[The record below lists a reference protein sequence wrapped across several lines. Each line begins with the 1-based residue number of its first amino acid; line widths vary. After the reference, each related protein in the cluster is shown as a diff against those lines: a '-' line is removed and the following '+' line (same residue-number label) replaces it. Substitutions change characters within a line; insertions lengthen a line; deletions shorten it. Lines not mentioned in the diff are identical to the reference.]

1 MASTQ
6 PAPGTIEQKAG
17 TSGVSATIAVAATSS
32 TATPSGTPP
41 EAGLDALVAVV
52 LDSAGVANRSASIAA
67 SSTENLLTAV
77 GDLGKVISRARTTS
91 AIVLG
96 LAAVSIVAAAGA
108 LFAATVQMS
117 GRLAQTNATLLAV
130 GKRAVEMNTG
140 VEHLKHI
147 ETTLSEMTGKQ
158 GIDPYPKVE
167 AKLDAALAEIRK
179 QISTPPPPAE
189 KPVKQDD
196 ARQQSVLTQIK
207 ALEVQTKALEAQ
219 TKALE
224 FQTQA
229 QTRSIARMSEL
240 IAASRAELSKATGVT
255 RNVETLLAH
264 FNEKQRAPAPAPAP
278 APPAPREREK
288 PAEPKSRD
296 YIQSKDYIQ
305 YTAPQTDKSDRSR
318 TASPSADPAAT
329 VR

>member
-6 PAPGTIEQKAG
+6 PAPGTIERKAG
-17 TSGVSATIAVAATSS
+17 ASGVSATIAIAATSS
-32 TATPSGTPP
+32 TATPSGIPP
-41 EAGLDALVAVV
+41 ETGLDALVAVV

-67 SSTENLLTAV
+67 SSTESLLTAV
-77 GDLGKVISRARTTS
+77 GDLGKVVSRARMMS
-91 AIVLG
+91 AIVL
-96 LAAVSIVAAAGA
+96 AVAMLSIVAAAGA
-108 LFAATVQMS
+108 LFSVTVQMN

-147 ETTLSEMTGKQ
+147 ETTLSEMTSQQ

-179 QISTPPPPAE
+179 QISTPPPAE

-207 ALEVQTKALEAQ
+207 ALEAQTKALEAQ

-240 IAASRAELSKATGVT
+240 IAASRVELTKATGVT

-288 PAEPKSRD
+288 PVEPKSRD

-305 YTAPQTDKSDRSR
+305 YTAPQSDKSDRSR